1 MANWNFGRFLMEK
14 KRENKMQEC
23 MEMRQYHTHTYKVM
37 MNLEF
42 QKISKARARDKT
54 GQAWCLWGI

>member
-1 MANWNFGRFLMEK
+1 
-14 KRENKMQEC
+14 MQEC

-42 QKISKARARDKT
+42 QKISEARARDKT
-54 GQAWCLWGI
+54 GQVCCS